1 MTYEKT
7 RREVDEFLRRLPHIY
22 ESFPP
27 PNAIPTEPVRAVRP
41 PTTTTEAKIQAIQ
54 QQFDNYKRVR
64 SGYPPQVNSLED
76 ARYWIEIL
84 WRYGV
89 QDAER
94 MNDLETRIRKLER

>member
-22 ESFPP
+22 EEQPDNSV
-27 PNAIPTEPVRAVRP
+27 PTGPVKV
-41 PTTTTEAKIQAIQ
+41 PTTTTEGKVQAIQ

>member
-41 PTTTTEAKIQAIQ
+41 PTTTTYGAA
-54 QQFDNYKRVR
+54 RLT
-64 SGYPPQVNSLED
+64 SGYPPQVNNLED

>member
-22 ESFPP
+22 EEQPDNSV
-27 PNAIPTEPVRAVRP
+27 PTGPVKAVRA
-41 PTTTTEAKIQAIQ
+41 PTTTTYGAAPPPNRENALT
-54 QQFDNYKRVR
+54 
-64 SGYPPQVNSLED
+64 SGYPPQVNNLED